1 MTILKRSVD
10 GELIYP
16 VNGKDLYEAVTVV
29 LIQLPLISVKQR
41 IMRCAHNQDNVYQK
55 YITTEGRQNRYSNI
69 TV

>member
-1 MTILKRSVD
+1 MTILKRSVG

-41 IMRCAHNQDNVYQK
+41 IMRCTQS
-55 YITTEGRQNRYSNI
+55 R
-69 TV
+69 